1 MIPTTRVLRMRI
13 YPLWNDVR
21 VSLTAA
27 VERAHSDRARSGSKR
42 LTRASFQ
49 STFLCAGGVS
59 TGYRPSRSMTMAQQP
74 HLHKLAH
81 YPLPSCPSPSA

>member
-49 STFLCAGGVS
+49 STFLCAG
-59 TGYRPSRSMTMAQQP
+59 RFQQP
-74 HLHKLAH
+74 LRLNVHIHIRWHTIRSLLVRHPQLE
-81 YPLPSCPSPSA
+81 PVGPFL